1 MRDDVVRITVAL
13 MYSTVVVAIGRR
25 LPRAASLA
33 AYSTALAA
41 LVAVPLLSDTTA
53 QRVDDLLL
61 RTGVG
66 RLLLYLAVMTHL
78 GGFFLTIMLATNQW
92 AVRQQLALGG
102 SGALV
107 VCGVILWIDVK
118 TLDLPDMAAI
128 FYGIRAGHPPP
139 VLWMNIVI
147 GLSIVYISV
156 WGFLEFL
163 RFLRS
168 ARHTYEQGVAG
179 GVVVLY
185 ALTGIQGLFIIV
197 EAVGHNRGVDM
208 AVVHQVN
215 VLSKICVPAA
225 ACCFLIGQFWLWP
238 LWRHRWQILARYV
251 EPELVQLRNDLLNL
265 SAAEAELHLDIHHEA
280 YANRTIVEEVTA
292 RCRAAGLS
300 PARTARARM
309 AASLITFQ
317 RENVIQ
323 DPSYGLVT
331 SWDALVEDAAAEI
344 DQALATTAWEKALR
358 DAYVYQHV
366 YIIMF
371 LVLDRREF
379 REILLIQERP
389 RIQAWH
395 NTVADLIATV
405 MYEHGQSTP
414 RYEAMT
420 RRGRWGTTLARLRLR
435 PVWRQ
440 GDAGRGPDLSARDD
454 AGSPEDRRRTTE

>member
-1 MRDDVVRITVAL
+1 

-33 AYSTALAA
+33 AYSTALAT
-41 LVAVPLLSDTTA
+41 LVAVPLLSDATA

-61 RTGVG
+61 RTGAG
-66 RLLLYLAVMTHL
+66 RLLLYLAVMTNL
-78 GGFFLTIMLATNQW
+78 SGFFLTTMLATNQW
-92 AVRQQLALGG
+92 ALRHQLALGG
-102 SGALV
+102 TGVLV
-107 VCGVILWIDVK
+107 VCGVLLWIDVQ
-118 TLDLPDMAAI
+118 TLDLPDMVTA
-128 FYGIRAGHPPP
+128 FYGIRAGRPPP

-168 ARHTYEQGVAG
+168 ARHMYEQVVAG

-185 ALTGIQGLFIIV
+185 TLTGIQGLFNIV

-225 ACCFLIGQFWLWP
+225 SCCFLIGQFWLWP
-238 LWRHRWQILARYV
+238 LWRHRRQILARYV

-280 YANRTIVEEVTA
+280 YANRTIVEEVAA
-292 RCRAAGLS
+292 RCRTAGLS

-331 SWDALVEDAAAEI
+331 SWDALMEDAAAEI
-344 DQALATTAWEKALR
+344 DQAMATTAWEKALR
-358 DAYVYQHV
+358 EASVYQHV

-371 LVLDRREF
+371 LVLVLQLYLRSCASFIVPIFGYALMHPPPCRPGQQLGDGLLPRQHEPPEEPPNFGHTQRYPTPRVALKAARLLGRESPPIF
-379 REILLIQERP
+379 LGASSGGKLAAR
-389 RIQAWH
+389 
-395 NTVADLIATV
+395 NTVN
-405 MYEHGQSTP
+405 
-414 RYEAMT
+414 
-420 RRGRWGTTLARLRLR
+420 
-435 PVWRQ
+435 
-440 GDAGRGPDLSARDD
+440 SA
-454 AGSPEDRRRTTE
+454 